1 MCNFESISYLVSG
14 LLYLALSI
22 VFLSA
27 NGTYNGEY
35 VRLKRM
41 FALCALMA
49 VLVNA
54 IRLGVVLNYYDRG
67 LCDRFMVPVAYI
79 CQAYLLTGSILYLM
93 RSSKASF
100 GSMAALS
107 VPLLL
112 VVILY
117 VGCFGEFCS
126 INGFSI
132 ASYLS
137 YMNLDLTQAL
147 QIALYVLMLV
157 ESPICVYWLF
167 TELHAFSRSGI
178 QGTGIADV
186 RSLSMLVFVYC
197 VYFVFAIADLVIPG
211 AEYAILFDWLSL
223 MAFAS
228 VGLVIF
234 RLRTDF
240 VVRTIR

>member
-22 VFLSA
+22 VFLSM
-27 NGTYNGEY
+27 NGTYSKEY

-49 VLVNA
+49 MFVDA
-54 IRLGVVLNYYDRG
+54 IRLGVVTWGYDCG

-126 INGFSI
+126 TNGFSM
-132 ASYLS
+132 ASYFF
-137 YMNLDLTQAL
+137 YTKMELTKL
-147 QIALYVLMLV
+147 FSIALYVVMLV
-157 ESPICVYWLF
+157 ELPICLYWLF

-186 RSLSMLVFVYC
+186 RSLSMSVFLFC
-197 VYFVFAIADLVIPG
+197 VYFVFAIADLVIPS

-223 MAFAS
+223 MAFVS
-228 VGLVIF
+228 VGLAIL